1 MRAKKEKS
9 RSFQCFKTSQI
20 MKNKQRNLETL
31 MRESNFIFDSIQ
43 LMYCKYRKIN
53 FLLGGSYIDSAD
65 WMKKK
70 NATINPKNT
79 YGKCFQYPETVALSY
94 EEIKLN
100 PEGVSN
106 IKPSINKYN
115 YRGKNYPSKIDDWK
129 TFEKNNR
136 QLLLVFCILK
146 KNKYVQLISQK
157 LIQTVKNKTYY

>member
-1 MRAKKEKS
+1 
-9 RSFQCFKTSQI
+9 

-31 MRESNFIFDSIQ
+31 IRESNFIFDSIQ
-43 LMYCKYRKIN
+43 RMYCKYRKIN
-53 FLLGGSYIDSAD
+53 FLLGGLYIDSPD

-70 NATINPKNT
+70 NATINPKNR
-79 YGKCFQYPETVALSY
+79 YGKCFQYPGTVALSY
-94 EEIKLN
+94 EEIKWK

-115 YRGKNYPSKIDDWK
+115 YRGRDYPSKIDDWK

-146 KNKYVQLISQK
+146 KNQYVQLISQK
-157 LIQTVKNKTYY
+157 LIQTVKNKTFY